1 MQNPG
6 GLRDGTG
13 SIALRSAVCFIHLR
27 LRLHLLLQTLCGLDI
42 SSFFSLV
49 WALPRKDFR
58 LRLRHLLMFRPL
70 EPDPSNRAKA
80 KGSAVAAYSRSLNFK
95 WKYLGPQ
102 PHVTNCGSIR
112 GRISG
117 CSVPRETIAIASRCP
132 KSIILRISDAV

>member
-13 SIALRSAVCFIHLR
+13 SIALRAAVCFIHLR

-70 EPDPSNRAKA
+70 EPGPSSKA
-80 KGSAVAAYSRSLNFK
+80 KSSVATSSTATPQQDEKALQAISNQLVEIRAV
-95 WKYLGPQ
+95 LGMVGAKHLKTQ
-102 PHVTNCGSIR
+102 VG
-112 GRISG
+112 
-117 CSVPRETIAIASRCP
+117 
-132 KSIILRISDAV
+132 